1 MSETSPGWCTS
12 RGSLYIRS
20 WRSGSPPLQHVT
32 SFHPVF
38 HPQFIRQPNRPI
50 IVTARSASM
59 AARGDLFD
67 ILMRP
72 STGFWIGLVIMILL
86 LLVLLPI
93 LFEPPI
99 GR

>member
-1 MSETSPGWCTS
+1 
-12 RGSLYIRS
+12 
-20 WRSGSPPLQHVT
+20 
-32 SFHPVF
+32 
-38 HPQFIRQPNRPI
+38 
-50 IVTARSASM
+50 M